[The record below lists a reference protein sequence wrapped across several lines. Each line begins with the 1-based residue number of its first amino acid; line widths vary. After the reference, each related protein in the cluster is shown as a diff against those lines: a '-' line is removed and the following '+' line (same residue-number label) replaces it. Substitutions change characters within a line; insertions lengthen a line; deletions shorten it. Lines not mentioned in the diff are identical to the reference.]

1 MSLKT
6 IYMTGAPAAG
16 KSSTARLLA
25 EAVTPLQLWEY
36 GARLTKFVRDRG
48 AAISD
53 QSDVRRKSANIVLP
67 EDVTAVDE
75 LLLQFIET
83 HRASS
88 HVLIDSHP
96 VTKEDYGYR
105 ITAFSL
111 DQVGKL
117 NPDEIWVLYT
127 SPEVAIQ
134 RIGDDA
140 GGRPMVDIEEAR
152 FHTTLQA
159 SLAATYGAIT
169 GKPVYLFDT
178 NIEQTALVTRLA
190 RRLARPTR

>member
-1 MSLKT
+1 MSFKT
-6 IYMTGAPAAG
+6 IYLTGAPAAG
-16 KSSTARLLA
+16 KSSTALLLM
-25 EAVTPLQLWEY
+25 EAVTPLVVWEY
-36 GARLTKFVRDRG
+36 GARLTEFVRDRG
-48 AAISD
+48 AVLSD
-53 QSDVRRKSANIVLP
+53 QRDLRRKSANIVLP

-111 DQVGKL
+111 EQVGRL

-127 SPEVAIQ
+127 SPEVTIQ
-134 RIGDDA
+134 RIGDNA
-140 GGRPMVDIEEAR
+140 SGRPMVDIEQAR

-190 RRLARPTR
+190 RRLV

>member
-25 EAVTPLQLWEY
+25 EAVTPLHLWEY
-36 GARLTKFVRDRG
+36 GAQLTKFVRDRG
-48 AAISD
+48 AIISD
-53 QSDVRRKSANIVLP
+53 QSDLRRKSANIVLP

-83 HRASS
+83 HRTSS

-111 DQVGKL
+111 EQIGKL

-140 GGRPMVDIEEAR
+140 SGRPMVDIEQAR

-190 RRLARPTR
+190 RRLA

>member
-25 EAVTPLQLWEY
+25 EAVTPLHLWEY
-36 GARLTKFVRDRG
+36 GAQLAKFVRDRG
-48 AAISD
+48 AIISD
-53 QSDVRRKSANIVLP
+53 QSDLRRKSANIVLP

-83 HRASS
+83 HRTSS

-111 DQVGKL
+111 EQIGKL

-140 GGRPMVDIEEAR
+140 SGRPMVDIEQAR

-190 RRLARPTR
+190 RRLA